1 MKFFFYQTTDFS
13 NIVITRFCTKIQSQN
28 KTIIKHLI
36 LSSRIFWQMK
46 MIIMCYSLS
55 NFLRKSLLNRYI
67 NIVNGKGSFPAN
79 TKTSQRHPKNVSL
92 LVSKTS
98 QNGLK
103 WKQRRPFFKTS
114 SRRLLRDIVKTSSR
128 RRSQDLFQ
136 KLSLGPLPGGI
147 LKTSKTSLRPFL
159 AKAKDYP
166 GGYL

>member
-55 NFLRKSLLNRYI
+55 NFLRKSSLNRYI
-67 NIVNGKGSFPAN
+67 NNGKGSFPAN

-92 LVSKTS
+92 LVSRTS

-114 SRRLLRDIVKTSSR
+114 SRRLLRDIVKTSSGTR
-128 RRSQDLFQ
+128 PEDVFQ
-136 KLSLGPLPGGI
+136 ETFS
-147 LKTSKTSLRPFL
+147 RPF
-159 AKAKDYP
+159 P
-166 GGYL
+166 ETVFRTSPRRHP